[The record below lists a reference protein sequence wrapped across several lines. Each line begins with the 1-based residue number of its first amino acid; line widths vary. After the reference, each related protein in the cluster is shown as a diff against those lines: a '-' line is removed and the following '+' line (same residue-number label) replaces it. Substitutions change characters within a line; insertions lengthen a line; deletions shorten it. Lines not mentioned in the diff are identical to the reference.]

1 MAIQGSTRY
10 IAFGCS
16 YTQYGYP
23 TYADFIGQHFDYRE
37 NLGSSGAGNRFIFH
51 KLISSLD
58 ALRREGITLTENDL
72 ITIQWSGLPREDKI
86 KNGEHEYPCCGYLGS
101 QGEFSEEYIN
111 KYFSIEQSFYESI
124 NYIVAAKTI
133 LDSMDVQYK
142 MFNMMDLTFGESEDF
157 LGEVFYNKLF
167 NDNNFHTLKEQGYLG
182 ELNKV
187 MPGNIESIE
196 GYRLSNT
203 INKEKP
209 YYYSFPNDKGIIEMH
224 EETHPTPESHY
235 EYAKYL
241 SSKLNFDIMRH
252 NPRNYQ
258 DLFNFC
264 DHYFSKEHVKELT
277 DKNKPV
283 NETHLIWEKFGI
295 GKDNTDELSRYRS
308 NSILEYL
315 NNYKQVI

>member
-1 MAIQGSTRY
+1 MGIQESTKY

-58 ALRREGITLTENDL
+58 VLRREGVTLTEDDL
-72 ITIQWSGLPREDKI
+72 ITVQWSGLPREDKI
-86 KNGEHEYPCCGYLGS
+86 KNGQHEYPCCGYLGS
-101 QGEFSEEYIN
+101 QGEFPEEYIN

-133 LDSMDVQYK
+133 LDSMDVQYR
-142 MFNMMDLTFGESEDF
+142 MFNMMDINFGESEDF

-167 NDNNFHTLKEQGYLG
+167 NDNNFHTLKEKGYLG
-182 ELNKV
+182 EMDKV
-187 MPGNIESIE
+187 MPGKIKSIE
-196 GYRLSNT
+196 GYRLANT
-203 INKEKP
+203 IHKEKP
-209 YYYSFPNDKGIIEMH
+209 YYYSFPNDNGIIEMH
-224 EETHPTPESHY
+224 QDTHPTPESHY
-235 EYAKYL
+235 EFAKYL
-241 SSKLNFDIMRH
+241 SSNLDNDIMKS

-258 DLFNFC
+258 DLFDHC
-264 DHYFSKEHVKELT
+264 DNYFSKKHVKELT
-277 DKNKPV
+277 DIGKALNQ
-283 NETHLIWEKFGI
+283 NHLIWDEFGI
-295 GKDNTDELSRYRS
+295 YKDNIDELARYRS

-315 NNYKQVI
+315 NNFKQVI